1 MSLIDLLTKRDE
13 IRIYNLFEKAY
24 QQGADDFR
32 NQTNTNPKSF
42 IDNLVLEFE
51 EIMK

>member
-1 MSLIDLLTKRDE
+1 MSLIDLLTKQNE
-13 IRIYNLFEKAY
+13 IEIYNLFEKAY

-32 NQTNTNPKSF
+32 NQTNTSTKPF
-42 IDNLVLEFE
+42 IDKLVLEFE